1 MDFGGTEHRDG
12 WRIESKGDRARE
24 IEQRRESKGERG
36 RGRGERKRER
46 REGQITLLPALMPH
60 ICFLTSCTVQ
70 TLLTR
75 CGVDGIS
82 MYSTYVSSP
91 ASDGRIVVEFTS
103 CSSCNVCHC
112 VFVPTLRPITLC
124 ADADNAAA
132 VPAMALD
139 TQGIPK
145 NQTWTQTQKME
156 THPLTCQVGAQ
167 GSPTEME
174 SDTAQKAEDDR
185 RVVGAEIKSRDVID
199 VPTGIEPDPS
209 FQSTADSA
217 GRKHTCIQ
225 RQDIITLVSCTICQP
240 LSEHCKRGTCIA

>member
-91 ASDGRIVVEFTS
+91 A
-103 CSSCNVCHC
+103 
-112 VFVPTLRPITLC
+112 
-124 ADADNAAA
+124 
-132 VPAMALD
+132 MALD

-199 VPTGIEPDPS
+199 VPTGIEPDSS